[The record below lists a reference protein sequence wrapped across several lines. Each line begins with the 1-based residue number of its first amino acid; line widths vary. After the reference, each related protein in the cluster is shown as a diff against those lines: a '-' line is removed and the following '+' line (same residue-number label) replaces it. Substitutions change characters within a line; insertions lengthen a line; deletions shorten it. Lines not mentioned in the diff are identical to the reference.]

1 MIEKNIRLEPHH
13 SRDLLVGRRS
23 DGRRPGYQPPGRGGR
38 SGGPPSQGGGGR
50 NGPHAPAP
58 APAPSP
64 HRDPDPVP
72 TRTVTTAKAPPSI
85 LAREVKPA
93 HLGDTGGSLKAPIE
107 YITKKPPKDTG
118 PKDGPKPHEGDWEP
132 GWLNKDL
139 RKNLKTLE
147 DPNKNR
153 REKEQARVWLDQ
165 HNKKIAA
172 SQKPSGI
179 MSKIG
184 GIGKKVLGDNPLEWA
199 VNIAS
204 LGGYQKAKYAKAL
217 IDIKKG
223 QGIYG
228 KAFNLAKKGLDKS
241 NITSTIDKAKATKFR
256 DERTTLGKEDIE
268 NWERRQNWSAVKP
281 PKSGDGDGPKTI
293 AEQVTKG
300 AGLEEGQKMLGIDEI
315 KKRHSLLQNTL
326 NDGFYVDNE
335 GRTIQLNDQQKAT
348 LTNYITQIDDYLVNI
363 DTRVMSAYGG
373 RIDKALTGRS
383 RDI

>member
-1 MIEKNIRLEPHH
+1 MIDKSLRYNYQW
-13 SRDLLVGRRS
+13 G
-23 DGRRPGYQPPGRGGR
+23 GPGGKSPGSSS
-38 SGGPPSQGGGGR
+38 SGGPGPGGEGARGQATQNPGR
-50 NGPHAPAP
+50 STPAAP
-58 APAPSP
+58 
-64 HRDPDPVP
+64 
-72 TRTVTTAKAPPSI
+72 VTTAKAPPSI

-217 IDIKKG
+217 LDIKNRKG
-223 QGIYG
+223 VYG
-228 KAFNLAKKGLDKS
+228 TGLKFLEDKTGRKLNLS
-241 NITSTIDKAKATKFR
+241 NLTSTIDKAKATKFR

-315 KKRHSLLQNTL
+315 KKRQSLLQTTL

-335 GRTIQLNDQQKAT
+335 GRTIQLNDQQKAM

-373 RIDKALTGRS
+373 RVDKALGGRS